1 MMKMIRPELYFAFFL
16 LFLPV
21 FFEWVAWNAQR
32 SLSYVYL
39 EPINKA
45 LASLYYRGPPWVPP
59 GEIKIFVLNFF
70 FYFNLPWSDSWESPI
85 CIWRGLGSPALNDTN
100 QLND

>member
-1 MMKMIRPELYFAFFL
+1 
-16 LFLPV
+16 
-21 FFEWVAWNAQR
+21 VAWNAQR

-45 LASLYYRGPPWVPP
+45 LASIYYRGPPWVPP

-70 FYFNLPWSDSWESPI
+70 IYFNLPWSDTWESPI
-85 CIWRGLGSPALNDTN
+85 YIGEVLGPTGIEWQCLI
-100 QLND
+100 